1 MNKKIVA
8 FVSVIIAIAAVIC
21 GFTFR
26 AASMQLNAPVFLTHY
41 YDFPSFTDGRVFQL
55 KYITNRNDSRSVTK
69 VTFPEYPDINIYLNT
84 ASIENVYRYHKT
96 GMIFM
101 ESKLTEG
108 ELAEPV
114 EITTVRVSFS
124 DETES
129 DFDIGRIIL
138 DTAPAT
144 SGLLRDMGGGV
155 SNQCDSSDTM
165 LVMSDCVLTD
175 INSNFSSDI
184 GAEVD
189 IKINGGDC
197 ALPRELAK
205 DGTLTFAS
213 ILRIKDGSGF
223 NMYDLNQTLLLESG
237 GETYRDY
244 LINIRH
250 NPSFT
255 ESGIIECLRR
265 LGEIQ

>member
-1 MNKKIVA
+1 MNKKIIA
-8 FVSVIIAIAAVIC
+8 LVSVIIVITAVIC
-21 GFTFR
+21 GFAFR
-26 AASMQLNAPVFLTHY
+26 AAGMRIDKPVFLTHY
-41 YDFPSFTDGRVFQL
+41 YDLPSFSDGRVFQL

-69 VTFPEYPDINIYLNT
+69 VTFPEYPDINIYLNS

-108 ELAEPV
+108 ELDEPV
-114 EITTVRVSFS
+114 EITKVRVGFS
-124 DETES
+124 DETED

-138 DTAPAT
+138 DTAPAS
-144 SGLLRDMGGGV
+144 SGLLRDLGGGV
-155 SNQCDSSDTM
+155 SNQGDSSDTM

-175 INSNFSSDI
+175 IKSNFNSDI

-205 DGTLTFAS
+205 DGTLAFSS
-213 ILRIKDGSGF
+213 ILRINNGSEF

-250 NPSFT
+250 TPSFT

-265 LGEIQ
+265 RGEI